1 VAARVKSLAGE
12 VNAGQA
18 RDVQIGRNEGPMPR
32 LIEIEGW
39 PQPGSA

>member
-32 LIEIEGW
+32 LIEMEGW
-39 PQPGSA
+39 PQPASA

>member
-18 RDVQIGRNEGPMPR
+18 RDVQIGRNEGPVPR